1 MNLILRKTNNM
12 KIIAEIGINH
22 DGILQRAKE
31 LIDLKVR
38 FILVLILATQL
49 FINDLKTQRIL

>member
-1 MNLILRKTNNM
+1 M

-22 DGILQRAKE
+22 DGILQSAKE
-31 LIDLKVR
+31 LIDIIR
-38 FILVLILATQL
+38 FIHILILATQL